1 VIYFSKQF
9 NLKNLVIAYICL
21 VSNIGNASIFGD
33 DNYSPLKED
42 EAFKV
47 SFFHQDSLIEISWE
61 IAANHFLYINSIEV
75 LNEQQ
80 EMIEFEITKG
90 DVLVIDDLFFG
101 KTSVAKD
108 YLRIDLPVKNTDENK
123 KLTINY
129 QGCKKD
135 TYCYPIISKEIT

>member
-1 VIYFSKQF
+1 M
-9 NLKNLVIAYICL
+9 
-21 VSNIGNASIFGD
+21 SNIGNASIFGD

-101 KTSVAKD
+101 KTSVVKD

-135 TYCYPIISKEIT
+135 TYCYPIISKEIS

>member
-1 VIYFSKQF
+1 M
-9 NLKNLVIAYICL
+9 
-21 VSNIGNASIFGD
+21 SNIGNASIFGD

-135 TYCYPIISKEIT
+135 TYCYPIISKEIS

>member
-1 VIYFSKQF
+1 M
-9 NLKNLVIAYICL
+9 
-21 VSNIGNASIFGD
+21 SNIGNASIFSD

-135 TYCYPIISKEIT
+135 TYCYPIISKEIS

>member
-1 VIYFSKQF
+1 MI
-9 NLKNLVIAYICL
+9 
-21 VSNIGNASIFGD
+21 SNSIFGD
-33 DNYSPLKED
+33 DNYSPLKAD

-123 KLTINY
+123 KLIINY

-135 TYCYPIISKEIT
+135 TYCYPIISKEIS

>member
-1 VIYFSKQF
+1 M
-9 NLKNLVIAYICL
+9 
-21 VSNIGNASIFGD
+21 SNIGNASIFGD

-80 EMIEFEITKG
+80 EKIEFEITKG

-108 YLRIDLPVKNTDENK
+108 HLRIDLPVKNTDENK

>member
-1 VIYFSKQF
+1 M
-9 NLKNLVIAYICL
+9 
-21 VSNIGNASIFGD
+21 SNIGNASIFGD

-123 KLTINY
+123 KLIINY

-135 TYCYPIISKEIT
+135 TYCYPIISKEIS

>member
-1 VIYFSKQF
+1 M
-9 NLKNLVIAYICL
+9 
-21 VSNIGNASIFGD
+21 SNIGNASIFSD

-123 KLTINY
+123 KLIINY

-135 TYCYPIISKEIT
+135 TYCYPIISKEIS

>member
-1 VIYFSKQF
+1 M
-9 NLKNLVIAYICL
+9 
-21 VSNIGNASIFGD
+21 SNIGNASIFGD

-123 KLTINY
+123 KLIINY

>member
-1 VIYFSKQF
+1 M
-9 NLKNLVIAYICL
+9 
-21 VSNIGNASIFGD
+21 SNIGNASIFGD

-108 YLRIDLPVKNTDENK
+108 YLRIDLPFKNTDENK

-135 TYCYPIISKEIT
+135 TYCYPIISKEIS

>member
-1 VIYFSKQF
+1 M
-9 NLKNLVIAYICL
+9 
-21 VSNIGNASIFGD
+21 SNIGNASIFGD
-33 DNYSPLKED
+33 NNYSPLKED

-80 EMIEFEITKG
+80 EKIEFGITKG
-90 DVLVIDDLFFG
+90 EVLVIDDLFFG

-108 YLRIDLPVKNTDENK
+108 YLRIDLPVKNTYENK

>member
-1 VIYFSKQF
+1 M
-9 NLKNLVIAYICL
+9 
-21 VSNIGNASIFGD
+21 SNIGNASIFGD

-80 EMIEFEITKG
+80 EMIDFEITKG

-108 YLRIDLPVKNTDENK
+108 YLRIDLPFKNTDENK

-135 TYCYPIISKEIT
+135 TYCYPIISKEIS

>member
-1 VIYFSKQF
+1 M
-9 NLKNLVIAYICL
+9 VIAYICL
-21 VSNIGNASIFGD
+21 LSNIGNASIFGD

-80 EMIEFEITKG
+80 EKIEFEITKG

-108 YLRIDLPVKNTDENK
+108 YLRIDLPFKNTDENK

-135 TYCYPIISKEIT
+135 TYCYPIISKEIS

>member
-1 VIYFSKQF
+1 
-9 NLKNLVIAYICL
+9 

-33 DNYSPLKED
+33 NNYSPLKED

>member
-1 VIYFSKQF
+1 M
-9 NLKNLVIAYICL
+9 
-21 VSNIGNASIFGD
+21 SNIGNASIFSD

-47 SFFHQDSLIEISWE
+47 SFFHQDSMIEISWE

-123 KLTINY
+123 KLIINY

>member
-1 VIYFSKQF
+1 M
-9 NLKNLVIAYICL
+9 
-21 VSNIGNASIFGD
+21 SNIGNASIFGD

>member
-1 VIYFSKQF
+1 M
-9 NLKNLVIAYICL
+9 
-21 VSNIGNASIFGD
+21 SNIGNASIFGD

-123 KLTINY
+123 KLIINY

-135 TYCYPIISKEIT
+135 TYCYPIISKKIS